1 MSPAR
6 TQHQPGLNAISKKEE
21 RPVSVRSAVMR
32 DKKYSEFI
40 RPMLASLT
48 DQPFDNPDW
57 IFELKWDGY
66 RAIAEVGHK
75 PVKLYSRNGLS
86 FAELYPSVINALN
99 HLNIDA
105 VLDGEIVVLDKN
117 GKPSFQKL
125 QHYSGYRSLPLVYY
139 VFDCLFFEGR
149 DLRDLPL
156 LERKKILKE
165 ILPANDVLKY
175 SDHVEA
181 SGKSFFKEAVKLN
194 IEGILAKQ
202 ANSLYETGKRT
213 TNWLKIKNHNTQEAI
228 IAGYTAPR
236 ASRKYFGALILGRY
250 KNKKLVYLGHT
261 GTGYTDKVLKEVY
274 STLQPM
280 IRETSPFDEKV
291 PLNDTVTWVEPKVV
305 CNVKYTE
312 LTDQGIMRHPVF
324 MGLRIDKPAQEVNMI
339 ESKRKTAVKAPSKVK
354 PVRKAKAPAKNP
366 DAGDSEAEVIKAN
379 GHDVALTNQ
388 QKIYWPDEGY
398 SKGDVIDYY
407 NKVSDFIIPY
417 LKDRPQSLRRN
428 PNGIKDK
435 GFFHKDAGG
444 GAPSWVKRVSI
455 YAESSKKDIQYIL
468 CNDRA
473 TLLYLN
479 NLGCIE
485 INPWNSRVQKP
496 DQPDYLI
503 LDIDPS
509 PNNTFEEVIDVAQV
523 IKEVLDKA
531 GATGYCKTSGA
542 TGMHV
547 YVPLH
552 ASYTYEKVRPFA
564 ELVATIAA
572 EQLPEIA
579 TLERSLAKR
588 KNRIYVDYLQNS
600 KGQTLSSVYSL
611 RPVPGATV
619 STPLLWKEVKR
630 GLSPLDFN
638 IKSVH
643 ARLKRKGDLFSAVLT
658 EKINLTKCIKNL
670 ESKWSKK

>member
-1 MSPAR
+1 MTLLLKHRPS
-6 TQHQPGLNAISKKEE
+6 QNAIAKTVE
-21 RPVSVRSAVMR
+21 RPMSVRSAVVR
-32 DKKYSEFI
+32 EKKYSEFI
-40 RPMLASLT
+40 RPMLATLT

-75 PVKLYSRNGLS
+75 QVKLYSRNGLS
-86 FAELYPSVINALN
+86 FDKLYPPVINALN
-99 HLNIDA
+99 DLDIEA

-117 GKPSFQKL
+117 GRPSFQKL
-125 QHYSGYRSLPLVYY
+125 QHYPGDRSLPIVYY
-139 VFDCLFFEGR
+139 IFDCLFFEGR

-156 LERKKILKE
+156 IERKKILKD
-165 ILPANDVLKY
+165 ILPANDILKY
-175 SDHVEA
+175 SDHIEA
-181 SGKSFFKEAVKLN
+181 SGKSFFKEAVKLHM
-194 IEGILAKQ
+194 EGILAKQ

-213 TNWLKIKNHNTQEAI
+213 INWLKIKNHNTQEAI

-236 ASRKYFGALILGRY
+236 ASRKYFGALILARY

-261 GTGYTDKVLKEVY
+261 GTGYTDKVLKDVY
-274 STLQPM
+274 QKLQPI
-280 IRETSPFDEKV
+280 IRETSPFDEKI

-305 CNVKYTE
+305 CNVKFTE

-339 ESKRKTAVKAPSKVK
+339 ESKSKAGVKAPSKKVK
-354 PVRKAKAPAKNP
+354 GIRKAKAPLKRPA
-366 DAGDSEAEVIKAN
+366 ASHSESTAVKVN
-379 GHDVALTNQ
+379 GHVLNLTNR
-388 QKIYWPDEGY
+388 QKIYWPEEGY
-398 SKGDVIDYY
+398 TKGDVIDYY
-407 NKVSDFIIPY
+407 NKVSDLIIPY

-428 PNGIKDK
+428 PNGIMDK

-444 GAPSWVKRVSI
+444 GAPEWVKRVSI
-455 YAESSKKDIQYIL
+455 YAESSRKDVQYIL
-468 CNDRA
+468 CNNRA

-496 DQPDYLI
+496 DHPDYLI

-509 PNNTFEEVIDVAQV
+509 TSNSFEEVIDVALV
-523 IKEVLDKA
+523 IKDVLDKA

-542 TGMHV
+542 TGMHI

-564 ELVATIAA
+564 ELVARMAA

-588 KNRIYVDYLQNS
+588 KNRIYIDYLQNS

-630 GLSPLDFN
+630 GLSPMDFT

-643 ARLKRKGDLFSAVLT
+643 ARLKRKGDVFSAVLT
-658 EKINLTKCIKNL
+658 EKINVAKCIKNL
-670 ESKWSKK
+670 ESGAKR

>member
-1 MSPAR
+1 MTLLLKHRPS
-6 TQHQPGLNAISKKEE
+6 QNAIAKTVE
-21 RPVSVRSAVMR
+21 RPMSVRSAVVR
-32 DKKYSEFI
+32 EKKYSEFI
-40 RPMLASLT
+40 RPMLATLT

-75 PVKLYSRNGLS
+75 QVKLYSRNGLS
-86 FAELYPSVINALN
+86 FDKLYPPVINALN
-99 HLNIDA
+99 DLDIEA

-117 GKPSFQKL
+117 GRPSFQKL
-125 QHYSGYRSLPLVYY
+125 QHYPGDRSLPIVYY
-139 VFDCLFFEGR
+139 IFDCLFFEGR

-156 LERKKILKE
+156 IERKKILKD
-165 ILPANDVLKY
+165 ILPANDILKY
-175 SDHVEA
+175 SDHIEA
-181 SGKSFFKEAVKLN
+181 SGKSFFKEAVKLHM
-194 IEGILAKQ
+194 EGILAKQ

-213 TNWLKIKNHNTQEAI
+213 INWLKIKNHNTQEAI

-236 ASRKYFGALILGRY
+236 ASRKYFGALILARY

-261 GTGYTDKVLKEVY
+261 GTGYTDKVLKDVY
-274 STLQPM
+274 QKLQPI
-280 IRETSPFDEKV
+280 IRETSPFDEKI

-305 CNVKYTE
+305 CNVKFTE

-339 ESKRKTAVKAPSKVK
+339 ESKSKAGVKAPSKKVK
-354 PVRKAKAPAKNP
+354 GIRKAKAPLKRPA
-366 DAGDSEAEVIKAN
+366 ASHSENTAVKVN
-379 GHDVALTNQ
+379 GHVLNLTNR
-388 QKIYWPDEGY
+388 QKIYWPEEGY
-398 SKGDVIDYY
+398 TKGDVIDYY
-407 NKVSDFIIPY
+407 NKVSDLIIPY

-428 PNGIKDK
+428 PNGIMDK

-444 GAPSWVKRVSI
+444 GAPEWVKRVSI
-455 YAESSKKDIQYIL
+455 YAESSRKDVQYIL
-468 CNDRA
+468 CNNRA

-496 DQPDYLI
+496 DHPDYLI

-509 PNNTFEEVIDVAQV
+509 TSNSFEEVIDVALV
-523 IKEVLDKA
+523 IKDVLDKA

-542 TGMHV
+542 TGMHI

-564 ELVATIAA
+564 ELVARMAA

-588 KNRIYVDYLQNS
+588 KNRIYIDYLQNS

-630 GLSPLDFN
+630 GLSPMDFS

-643 ARLKRKGDLFSAVLT
+643 ARLKRKGDVFSAVLT
-658 EKINLTKCIKNL
+658 EKINVAKCIKNL
-670 ESKWSKK
+670 ESGAKR